1 MSTHPNTGWP
11 SAEELLGP
19 NGPFASALGSYEAR
33 AGQLQMAAAVER
45 ALAEDRI
52 LLCEAGTGT
61 GKTLA
66 YLIPALASGRKVIIS
81 TATRALQ
88 DQIAYKDVPLVA
100 RALGIQPRVSVM
112 KGLANYVCMRRL
124 TEFKD
129 SAEGIRPGY
138 ALALNSL
145 QRWLPDT
152 ETGDVSELV
161 ALQESDPIW
170 REITS
175 SSDTRIGAGCEHYEE
190 CFVTRMKREAEAA
203 RVVIVNHHLFFA
215 DLALRGPHPG
225 RVLPDY
231 DAVIF
236 DEAHQ
241 IEDIATNFFGVSVS
255 RGRVDSLLRDA
266 ERLLVASGDD
276 LPLLARG
283 TEGERARRLTDRVS
297 ASSENFFAELVQRF
311 RGEEGRT
318 TVDPDVW
325 RGDLEQRWHTL
336 DSALEAFGGFAEE
349 TSERAQD
356 SGAGSWGRIA
366 DACEVLSRK
375 SRGLRDDLAQ
385 VIEGGPGRVTWI
397 DVSAKS
403 PRLSAAPVDVAPV
416 LKERIFE
423 SIPAV
428 IMTSATLA
436 SVGSKSAAKS
446 RGARSKD
453 GGDSD
458 ADPQEVNPGD
468 ANPQRSAG
476 IPELA
481 YLRSRV
487 GLADD
492 TIQVDE
498 LIVPSP
504 FDFERMALL
513 YTPADLPDPRDPR
526 FLHQVVE
533 RVHALCEL
541 TNGGA
546 FVLTTSL
553 RSMRSIHRGLV
564 SRFGAGRVMLQ
575 GEAPKA
581 SLLSR
586 FKAAKNQVL
595 VATLSFWEGVDVPG
609 EALRLVVLEKIPF
622 AVPSDPIVRARSNAL
637 EAEGRNS
644 FMELHV
650 PGAAITLKQGF
661 GRLIRTRTDRGI
673 VALLDERASKKGYGS
688 KLLSALPP
696 ARRTGDLEE
705 VRRFWN
711 DTAVRPTP

>member
-1 MSTHPNTGWP
+1 
-11 SAEELLGP
+11 
-19 NGPFASALGSYEAR
+19 
-33 AGQLQMAAAVER
+33 MATAVER
-45 ALAEDRI
+45 ALAEDRV

-66 YLIPALASGRKVIIS
+66 YLVPALASGRKVIIS

-100 RALGIQPRVSVM
+100 RALGVQPRVSVM

-124 TEFKD
+124 REFKD
-129 SAEGIRPGY
+129 SAEGLRPGY

-145 QRWLPDT
+145 QRWVPDT
-152 ETGDVSELV
+152 ETGDISELV

-170 REITS
+170 REVTS
-175 SSDTRIGAGCEHYEE
+175 SSDTRIGVGCEHYDE
-190 CFVTRMKREAEAA
+190 CFVTRMKREAESA

-266 ERLLVASGDD
+266 ERMLVATGSE

-283 TEGERARRLTDRVS
+283 GTGEHARRLTDRLS
-297 ASSENFFAELVQRF
+297 ASSENFFSELVQRF

-325 RGDLEQRWHTL
+325 RGELEQRWHSL
-336 DSALEAFGGFAEE
+336 DASLEAFSGFAEE
-349 TSERAQD
+349 TGEQAEAG
-356 SGAGSWGRIA
+356 GASNWGRLA

-375 SRGLRDDLAQ
+375 GRGLREDLAS
-385 VIEGGPGRVTWI
+385 VIEGGPGRVTWV
-397 DVSAKS
+397 DVSAKT

-416 LKERIFE
+416 LKQRIFE

-436 SVGSKSAAKS
+436 SVGSSKSGK
-446 RGARSKD
+446 GE
-453 GGDSD
+453 GD
-458 ADPQEVNPGD
+458 
-468 ANPQRSAG
+468 QRSPG
-476 IPELA
+476 LPELA

-487 GLADD
+487 GLGDD
-492 TIQVDE
+492 SIQVDE
-498 LIVPSP
+498 LIVRSP

-513 YTPADLPDPRDPR
+513 YTPNDLPDPRDPR

-541 TNGGA
+541 TGGGA

-553 RSMRSIHRGLV
+553 RSMRTIHRGLL
-564 SRFGAGRVMLQ
+564 SRIGAGRVMLQ

-595 VATLSFWEGVDVPG
+595 VATMSFWEGVDVPG

-673 VALLDERASKKGYGS
+673 VALLDERATKKGYGS

-696 ARRTGDLEE
+696 ARRTGDLDE

-711 DTAVRPTP
+711 DAAADSGA

>member
-1 MSTHPNTGWP
+1 
-11 SAEELLGP
+11 
-19 NGPFASALGSYEAR
+19 
-33 AGQLQMAAAVER
+33 MAAAVER
-45 ALAEDRI
+45 CLAEDGV

-66 YLIPALASGRKVIIS
+66 YLVPALASGRKVIVS

-124 TEFKD
+124 DEFKG
-129 SAEGIRPGY
+129 SAEGLRPGY

-161 ALQESDPIW
+161 ALQEGDPIW

-190 CFVTRMKREAEAA
+190 CFVTRMKREAESA

-266 ERLLVASGDD
+266 QRLLVAEGGD

-283 TEGERARRLTDRVS
+283 GDVERARRLTDRVS
-297 ASSENFFAELVQRF
+297 AGSDNFFGELVKRF

-325 RGDLEQRWHTL
+325 RGELEQRWHDL
-336 DSALEAFGGFAEE
+336 DASLEAFSGFAEE
-349 TSERAQD
+349 TADQAPEA
-356 SGAGSWGRIA
+356 GAGNWGRIA

-375 SRGLRDDLAQ
+375 SRGLRDDLAS
-385 VIEGGPGRVTWI
+385 VIEGGPGRVTWV

-416 LKERIFE
+416 LKQRIFE

-436 SVGSKSAAKS
+436 SVGSSKQG
-446 RGARSKD
+446 GANAPRNL
-453 GGDSD
+453 GL
-458 ADPQEVNPGD
+458 
-468 ANPQRSAG
+468 
-476 IPELA
+476 PELA

-487 GLADD
+487 GLSDD

-513 YTPADLPDPRDPR
+513 YTPNDLPDPRDPR

-541 TNGGA
+541 TDGGA

-586 FKAAKNQVL
+586 FKAARNQVL

-673 VALLDERASKKGYGS
+673 VALLDDRVTKKGYGS

-696 ARRTGDLEE
+696 ARRTTELED
-705 VRRFWN
+705 VRSFWAGTTRAP
-711 DTAVRPTP
+711 DD

>member
-1 MSTHPNTGWP
+1 MSKHPTSGWP

-19 NGPFASALGSYEAR
+19 KGPFAAALGSYEAR
-33 AGQLQMAAAVER
+33 SGQLEMAAAVER
-45 ALAEDRI
+45 ALAEDRV

-66 YLIPALASGRKVIIS
+66 YLVPALASGRKVIIS

-112 KGLANYVCMRRL
+112 KGLANYVCLRRL
-124 TEFKD
+124 KEFKG
-129 SAEGIRPGY
+129 SAEGLRPGY

-145 QRWLPDT
+145 ARWVPDT

-170 REITS
+170 REVTS
-175 SSDTRIGAGCEHYEE
+175 SSDTRIGVGCEHYDE
-190 CFVTRMKREAEAA
+190 CFVTRMKREAESA

-266 ERLLVASGDD
+266 ERLLTQSGDD

-283 TEGERARRLTDRVS
+283 GGGEHARRLTDRLG
-297 ASSENFFAELVQRF
+297 ASSENFFGELVQRF

-325 RGDLEQRWHTL
+325 RGELEQRWHAL
-336 DSALEAFGGFAEE
+336 DASLEAFSGFAEE
-349 TSERAQD
+349 TAERAEA
-356 SGAGSWGRIA
+356 GAGTNWGRLA
-366 DACEVLSRK
+366 DACEVLTRK
-375 SRGLRDDLAQ
+375 GRGLRDDLAS
-385 VIEGGPGRVTWI
+385 VIEGGPGRVTWV
-397 DVSAKS
+397 DVSGKS
-403 PRLSAAPVDVAPV
+403 PRVSAAPVDVAPV

-428 IMTSATLA
+428 ILTSATLA
-436 SVGSKSAAKS
+436 SVGSSK
-446 RGARSKD
+446 ARRA
-453 GGDSD
+453 DS
-458 ADPQEVNPGD
+458 EVQSSGL
-468 ANPQRSAG
+468 
-476 IPELA
+476 PELA

-513 YTPADLPDPRDPR
+513 YTPSDLPDPRDPR
-526 FLHQVVE
+526 FLHEVVE
-533 RVHALCEL
+533 RVHALCEV

-553 RSMRSIHRGLV
+553 RSMRTIHRGLL
-564 SRFGAGRVMLQ
+564 SRIGSGRVMLQ

-696 ARRTGDLEE
+696 ARRTSELEE
-705 VRRFWN
+705 VKHFWSEA
-711 DTAVRPTP
+711 TAAPPA